1 MFYTQCFFPAVDL
14 HDWLQ
19 QNVLTGSNCRDSNS
33 LKEWQMRKHLYIV
46 KYTPVILKAL
56 CSLQERMI
64 AIRLYISKTHT
75 LSVCVTERGG
85 ERERDGP
92 IV

>member
-1 MFYTQCFFPAVDL
+1 
-14 HDWLQ
+14 
-19 QNVLTGSNCRDSNS
+19 
-33 LKEWQMRKHLYIV
+33 MRKHLYIV